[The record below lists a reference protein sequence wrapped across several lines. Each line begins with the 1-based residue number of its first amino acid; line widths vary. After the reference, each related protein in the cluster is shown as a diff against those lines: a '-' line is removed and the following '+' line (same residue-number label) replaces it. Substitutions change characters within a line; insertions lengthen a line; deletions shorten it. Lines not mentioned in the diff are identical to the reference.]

1 MPVKKIAATFTISM
15 IFTLFVIGF
24 EYLITGRLD
33 WIAAALFMVF
43 IYLSTLFLRS
53 YIIIYTI
60 IIVLTFIQA
69 LFWQYFHREALPAD
83 IRLFWAHMEESIES
97 LIALPS
103 LFVLPFLFLMLGMVL
118 IWVLK
123 YFSYQ
128 PIRYRNKGI
137 YAVLFLLVLLNLNG
151 SMGFKMLSASLLALS
166 PSATV
171 SKSVKETPL
180 YPQRKADYNI
190 VLLIGESMRYD
201 SYVAAKLQALGFFY
215 KKIYAGATNTDVALP
230 LLLCA
235 KNDPLKLTADTE
247 TNLFRLAKKNGY
259 KTHFISMQTSK
270 ALQYI
275 KPYLQEEQ
283 IDHYKNYTE
292 NERLPKYD
300 KLLVDELGRIDF
312 SEKQFIVMEQI
323 GQHSPY
329 RYFEGRKSDDIAENY
344 KRSVDASFEIY
355 EAFYKVLK
363 EEGRSFIFIYVSDH
377 GEFVGEGGRYGH
389 NCFEPMVYTVP
400 MFIVSDTT
408 LPQGYEAILSHH
420 HLSLFLTYVLGYGT
434 HLTLPQGKIV
444 VNGTMQ
450 NREDGF
456 IELQP

>member
-1 MPVKKIAATFTISM
+1 
-15 IFTLFVIGF
+15 
-24 EYLITGRLD
+24 
-33 WIAAALFMVF
+33 
-43 IYLSTLFLRS
+43 
-53 YIIIYTI
+53 
-60 IIVLTFIQA
+60 
-69 LFWQYFHREALPAD
+69 
-83 IRLFWAHMEESIES
+83 
-97 LIALPS
+97 
-103 LFVLPFLFLMLGMVL
+103 
-118 IWVLK
+118 
-123 YFSYQ
+123 
-128 PIRYRNKGI
+128 
-137 YAVLFLLVLLNLNG
+137 
-151 SMGFKMLSASLLALS
+151 MGFKMLSASLLALS

-180 YPQRKADYNI
+180 YPQRKTDYNI

-292 NERLPKYD
+292 NERVPKYD

-355 EAFYKVLK
+355 EAFYKILK
-363 EEGRSFIFIYVSDH
+363 EGGRSFIFIYVSDH
-377 GEFVGEGGRYGH
+377 GEFTGEDGHYGH
-389 NCFEPMVYTVP
+389 NSFNPIIYNVP
-400 MFIVSDTT
+400 MFIVSDST
-408 LPQGYEAILSHH
+408 LPSTYKNIRSHYQLSQ
-420 HLSLFLTYVLGYGT
+420 FLTYLLGYKKK
-434 HLTLPQGKIV
+434 LEFSKRKSI
-444 VNGTMQ
+444 VNGTMLS
-450 NREDGF
+450 REDGF
-456 IELQP
+456 IEVQ